1 MKIDKQNGD
10 CAFSENDHVYWNTKT
25 NSRYISV
32 TTLIHS
38 YTSEFDEEFWS
49 SYKALEELLDDVI
62 FSQLKKS
69 LLATKKFHPSV
80 LRKFNVNEKLF
91 YDKKRE
97 IVESYET
104 KRTESCQRGTE
115 IHSIFE
121 NSFYKSDKPDV
132 KRFNIEGD
140 FVCQPHY
147 YELDIHRGVYPEFL
161 IYRES
166 SDGILKVAGQIDLLL
181 KDGDDI
187 IIIDFK
193 TNKEIKQKSFYNRSK
208 GGYECMKF
216 PLNKIMDTNF
226 WHYSLQLS
234 LYAYL
239 LQQINPE
246 FNIKKLML
254 WHIDHNGKETEYE
267 VEYLKDDVEKML
279 KHYKKNLI
287 IQSELNKDKPIC
299 HKQ

>member
-1 MKIDKQNGD
+1 M
-10 CAFSENDHVYWNTKT
+10 
-25 NSRYISV
+25 
-32 TTLIHS
+32 
-38 YTSEFDEEFWS
+38 
-49 SYKALEELLDDVI
+49 DDVI

-226 WHYSLQLS
+226 
-234 LYAYL
+234 
-239 LQQINPE
+239 
-246 FNIKKLML
+246 
-254 WHIDHNGKETEYE
+254 
-267 VEYLKDDVEKML
+267 
-279 KHYKKNLI
+279 
-287 IQSELNKDKPIC
+287 
-299 HKQ
+299 